1 MVLNIQLEK
10 ELLELTSLDN
20 MYKAIE
26 IIFIIND
33 DITSKYHIT
42 ITTNNINIT
51 ISYYI
56 LDQYLFKDNKILNIN
71 NNDYNNILKELL
83 DINDNKILGCTS
95 YNATINYISDTNIVK
110 KDVYLNNIKDILIK
124 YIH

>member
-56 LDQYLFKDNKILNIN
+56 LDQYLFKDNKVLNIN

-95 YNATINYISDTNIVK
+95 YNATINYIGDNKIVK
-110 KDVYLNNIKDILIK
+110 KDVYLNDIKDILIK